1 MLFLSTVAG
10 SRAYG
15 LDTETSDTDI
25 VNVVVPP
32 LEKMFPHAFGK
43 IPGFAHFDYHSTV
56 AVKNHKEEGD
66 ETTYDI
72 VRFFNLLA
80 KSNPNVV
87 EILFFPERCW
97 SETSEG
103 WKTLVE
109 NRDLFITKKLKL
121 TFVGYAL
128 DQMKYAERLGEKTG
142 DKRRKLFTDF
152 GYDTKAAMHAYRII
166 LYCTDLLAMGE
177 ICFGLH
183 RDFLLDLRSGKYSL
197 ESVKKWFNEDRENIE
212 YITKNYPEVQ
222 EEPDLEKINDL
233 LANCLSKMI
242 PNFQNYVWKEN
253 DLLLN

>member
-1 MLFLSTVAG
+1 MLFLSTIAG

-25 VNVVVPP
+25 VNVVVPL

-66 ETTYDI
+66 ETTYDV

-87 EILFFPERCW
+87 EILFFQERYW
-97 SETSEG
+97 RETSEG

-142 DKRRKLFTDF
+142 DKRRKLFNDF
-152 GYDTKAAMHAYRII
+152 GYDTKAAMHAYRVLIYCHGLVEDKSLI
-166 LYCTDLLAMGE
+166 LKSASE
-177 ICFGLH
+177 
-183 RDFLLDLRSGKYSL
+183 RDFLLEIRNGEHRFDQ
-197 ESVKKWFNEDRENIE
+197 VKEWFYKSKDYVEKIIDNSNL
-212 YITKNYPEVQ
+212 P

-233 LANCLSKMI
+233 LASCLNKMI
-242 PNFQNYVWKEN
+242 PNFQNYVWRE
-253 DLLLN
+253 